1 MVLASCGMVCCIN
14 MAERFLTTSKF
25 AKELGIT
32 RFGVYRK
39 IRRGEIKAKKAGRD
53 LLIDRKLLPIKL
65 SVRKNN
71 KIRWLFIAK

>member
-1 MVLASCGMVCCIN
+1 

-39 IRRGEIKAKKAGRD
+39 IRRGEIKARKTGRD
-53 LLIDRKLLPIKL
+53 FLIDRKALPIKV
-65 SVRKNN
+65 SVRKRN
-71 KIRWLFIAK
+71 KVRWLFVVR

>member
-1 MVLASCGMVCCIN
+1 MVCNILCYADV

-39 IRRGEIKAKKAGRD
+39 IRRGEIEAQKAGRD
-53 LLIDRKLLPIKL
+53 FLIDRKALPVKV
-65 SVRKNN
+65 SVRKRN
-71 KIRWLFIAK
+71 KVRWLFVAR